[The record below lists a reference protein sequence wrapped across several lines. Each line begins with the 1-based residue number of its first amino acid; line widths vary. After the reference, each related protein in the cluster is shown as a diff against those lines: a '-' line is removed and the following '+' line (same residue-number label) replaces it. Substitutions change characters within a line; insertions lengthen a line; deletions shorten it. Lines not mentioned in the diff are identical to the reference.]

1 VGQYGTTLYSCRQL
15 ARVLLTSFNVRNQ
28 LALRLCLAKT
38 SILFEISVMFWRL
51 ILK

>member
-1 VGQYGTTLYSCRQL
+1 M
-15 ARVLLTSFNVRNQ
+15 VLTKAFDHEANLHG
-28 LALRLCLAKT
+28 LCLAKT